1 MKVYVD
7 KDNCIRAVGTT
18 TDTSLTELSINDE
31 INPFKGWSVAK
42 ICCFKVMVSE
52 NGRVTMMTPYI
63 DSRLIEHIDRLG
75 AAQNAVADIEQALC
89 DLSEEIGG

>member
-1 MKVYVD
+1 MILFVNEKNEI
-7 KDNCIRAVGTT
+7 KDVNTT
-18 TDTSLTELSINDE
+18 SDPSLIPLEVNDDE
-31 INPFKGWSVAK
+31 QNPFRDWNVAK
-42 ICCFKVMVSE
+42 ICCYRATVSD
-52 NGRVTMMTPYI
+52 GMVTMMTPYI